1 MTRTS
6 ARSDNI
12 RRVPIIAGRAALGLG
27 LAIVLSM
34 LLLGIAWGLYIFSG
48 AVSKTTLLVM
58 SIAGAGLGAGLG
70 ASLAWLR
77 IDRNPLLA
85 LTAMFVLAI
94 IAGTL
99 GGWVGYQY
107 GANKE
112 VECCA
117 MPETAPFTYTAFGA
131 TLGANAAV
139 FALTLARAIASRLW
153 RLISGRNRNL
163 LKV

>member
-1 MTRTS
+1 
-6 ARSDNI
+6 
-12 RRVPIIAGRAALGLG
+12 LG

-77 IDRNPLLA
+77 IDRNPPLVLTLMFA
-85 LTAMFVLAI
+85 LGILGGV
-94 IAGTL
+94 L
-99 GGWVGYQY
+99 GGWAGYQY
-107 GANKE
+107 GSNKE

-131 TLGANAAV
+131 TLGANALV
-139 FALTLARAIASRLW
+139 FALIIAREIVLRVW
-153 RLISGRNRNL
+153 RPVLGRARNL
-163 LKV
+163 LNI